1 MTAKVGVGLRPTHY
15 PYIQSNWPTEVDHFE
30 VISENYMYSR
40 GRPLETLLRIRERY
54 PILAHGVS
62 MSIMSAD
69 GVPEDYLEKL
79 RDFYS
84 LIEPKVCSDHL
95 CWTGNAHNNIHD
107 LLPFPFTKSFLELA
121 ITNISKVQ
129 DYLGRSMAFE
139 NLSAYISFGESN
151 YSEWDFLVQ
160 ACKTTGAKILLD
172 LNNIWVN
179 ATNFK
184 FDPQE
189 YIDAIPLDI
198 IAQIHLGGPTD
209 TGKFLFDTH
218 STEVPE
224 KVWHL
229 LMTNSQRFSHIPVIV
244 ERDDEIPDFPML
256 LDELRH
262 ARQILVP
269 SQRKTNA
276 SF

>member
-1 MTAKVGVGLRPTHY
+1 MAVKIGVGLRPTHY

-30 VISENYMYSR
+30 VISENYMFSR
-40 GRPLETLLRIRERY
+40 GRPLETLLKIRERY

-62 MSIMSAD
+62 MSIMSAE
-69 GVPEDYLEKL
+69 GIPELYLKKL

-121 ITNISKVQ
+121 VSNISKAQ
-129 DYLGRSMAFE
+129 NFLGRPMAFE
-139 NLSAYISFGESN
+139 NLSAYISFGESECT
-151 YSEWDFLVQ
+151 EWDFLVQ
-160 ACKTTGAKILLD
+160 VCRASGAKLLLD

-184 FDPQE
+184 FDPQK
-189 YIDAIPLDI
+189 YIEAIPSDI

-224 KVWHL
+224 QVWQL
-229 LMTNSQRFSHIPVIV
+229 LQTNSQRFSQIPVII
-244 ERDDEIPDFPML
+244 ERDDEIPEFPIL
-256 LDELRH
+256 LNELRQ
-262 ARQILVP
+262 ARQILE
-269 SQRKTNA
+269 SGQRRANA
-276 SF
+276 SL